1 MNTIAWDLNK
11 WGEIDENVRQD
22 EMRNAQII
30 SVESPEMKRLLW

>member
-1 MNTIAWDLNK
+1 MNTIVWGLNK
-11 WGEIDENVRQD
+11 WGGIGENVRQD